1 MMVSTLSTGKAFVKH
16 LIAERIYR
24 SRGERLISQQRGIAI
39 LMYHEMAP
47 RQAEVFRQFPVLCT
61 TPETFTAQVKWL
73 ARHFEIIGMD
83 EAQRRLQDGT
93 ADDSQAVVIT
103 SDDGW
108 RGFHQHA
115 ISKLGAC
122 PAAIYVTTSVLNGE
136 VPWYVRWRLLLDRYP
151 HLLRVL
157 AHNVGRSKP
166 FREAD
171 SAIAAL
177 KQLDYAR
184 ICALWDQTMKD
195 VRLDEAGLPEDW
207 FMREEEVR
215 DAAKSGFTIG
225 AHTVHHPILTYEFE
239 EIARREVTE
248 SKRDLEALTGLSVRH
263 FAYPNGDHNEQV
275 VCCVQEA
282 GYATAVTTQAGWN
295 KSGDDVYRLRRFDV
309 HETMCTDHRGRFSE
323 AMFAWYL
330 AGEWS
335 RMSRKLRLL
344 A

>member
-1 MMVSTLSTGKAFVKH
+1 
-16 LIAERIYR
+16 
-24 SRGERLISQQRGIAI
+24 
-39 LMYHEMAP
+39 MYHEIVP
-47 RQAEVFRQFPVLCT
+47 RQTQVFRQFPVLCT
-61 TPETFTAQVKWL
+61 TPETFQAQVQWL
-73 ARHFEIIGMD
+73 TQHFEIISMD
-83 EAQRRLQDGT
+83 EAHRRLQDGT
-93 ADDSQAVVIT
+93 VDDSRAVVIT

-108 RGFHQHA
+108 RGFYHYA
-115 ISKLGAC
+115 SSALGAR
-122 PAAIYVTTSVLNGE
+122 PTTIYVTTMVMRGE
-136 VPWYVRWRLLLDRYP
+136 VPWYVRWRLLLEQHP

-157 AHNVGRSKP
+157 AYDVGRSEP
-166 FREAD
+166 FRDAD

-225 AHTVHHPILTYEFE
+225 AHTVHHPILTHEFE

-248 SKRDLEALTGLSVRH
+248 SKRVLEALTGVPVRH

-275 VCCVQEA
+275 VRWVAEA

-295 KSGDDVYRLRRFDV
+295 TVGSDVYRLHRFDV
-309 HETMCTDHRGRFSE
+309 HETMCIDHRGRFSE
-323 AMFAWYL
+323 ALFALYL
-330 AGEWS
+330 TGEWA
-335 RMSRKLRLL
+335 RVVRRFRLWT
-344 A
+344 